1 MSDAEWEDS
10 PTLRK
15 LQDLLDGD
23 EWWVEF
29 RTSYAAYREFGT
41 GPAVGHGRYMP
52 PDKPPY
58 DKDSAPIRRWL
69 AAKFGLTGKELD
81 RATAAVRW
89 KIFNSGT
96 QPQPFARP
104 AVAEAA
110 SKVGELIGEDLT
122 LEPVA
127 DYIAQRAREIIDATQ
142 TQSGELADEIYV
154 IQRRLE

>member
-1 MSDAEWEDS
+1 MSAEWEDGEA
-10 PTLRK
+10 LRRLER
-15 LQDLLDGD
+15 LQDD

-29 RTSYAAYREFGT
+29 HVPYAAYREFGT

-89 KIFNSGT
+89 KIYSQGT
-96 QPQPFARP
+96 RPQPFARP
-104 AVAEAA
+104 ATAEAA
-110 SKVGELIGEDLT
+110 SRVGELVGQELS
-122 LEPVA
+122 LQPVA
-127 DYIAQRAREIIDATQ
+127 EYIAQRAREIIDAEQ
-142 TQSGELADEIYV
+142 TDSGQLASEIYV
-154 IQRRLE
+154 IHRRP